1 MEVENYF
8 FTADSFVTDDDSAKA
23 VQPAKEEKAGAAEDP
38 KEEVEDFDESS
49 LLDFTDLLEEKE
61 EKPKEKKTETA
72 PVEKPNTNSSSPS
85 NAMLVF
91 AKTLEQEGLISDF
104 SDEDFTKLVEET
116 GSPTNAIVELVNR
129 TIGTTIEQHIA
140 SQDSE
145 YQEFVRMRDSGVD
158 LNEYAKITKK
168 ANSYNS
174 YTLEDVRADEELQKK
189 VIKEHLT
196 LKGID
201 KDEIEETIETL
212 EDTGKLGKRAETAL
226 NTLKEYREKELKK
239 LEEQTAKQE
248 QLKQE
253 QMQQQLESIRKE
265 IDNSN
270 EIVPGIKHNKQTK
283 DKLFD
288 MITKPAGVIGGQ
300 SVNAITMKMHE
311 NPTKFNLI
319 LAEMIRLGVFDGKW
333 DSITKVSKTRAITDL
348 EKVVNSNTSYTANEK
363 NDYVSKVYEKIK
375 NMK

>member
-1 MEVENYF
+1 
-8 FTADSFVTDDDSAKA
+8 
-23 VQPAKEEKAGAAEDP
+23 
-38 KEEVEDFDESS
+38 
-49 LLDFTDLLEEKE
+49 
-61 EKPKEKKTETA
+61 
-72 PVEKPNTNSSSPS
+72 
-85 NAMLVF
+85 
-91 AKTLEQEGLISDF
+91 
-104 SDEDFTKLVEET
+104 
-116 GSPTNAIVELVNR
+116 
-129 TIGTTIEQHIA
+129 
-140 SQDSE
+140 
-145 YQEFVRMRDSGVD
+145 MRDSGVD

-174 YTLEDVRADEELQKK
+174 YKLEDVREDVELQKK
-189 VIKEHLT
+189 VIREHLT

-201 KDEIEETIETL
+201 KEEIDDTIENL
-212 EDTGKLGKRAETAL
+212 EDTNKLSKRAETAL
-226 NTLKEYREKELKK
+226 NTLKEYREKELRK

-253 QMQQQLESIRKE
+253 EMQQQLANIRKE
-265 IDNSN
+265 IDSSN

-333 DSITKVSKTRAITDL
+333 DSITKVSKTKAITDL
-348 EKVVNSNTSYTANEK
+348 EKVVNSNTSYTAGEK
-363 NDYVSKVYEKIK
+363 SDYVSKVYDKIRS
-375 NMK
+375 MK

>member
-8 FTADSFVTDDDSAKA
+8 FTADSFVTDDDSAKVA
-23 VQPAKEEKAGAAEDP
+23 QPAKEEKTGAAEDP

-49 LLDFTDLLEEKE
+49 LLDFTDLIEEE

-116 GSPTNAIVELVNR
+116 GSPTNAIVELVNK
-129 TIGTTIEQHIA
+129 TIGATIEQHIN

-174 YTLEDVRADEELQKK
+174 YKLEDVREDVELQKK
-189 VIKEHLT
+189 VIREHLT

-201 KDEIEETIETL
+201 KEEIDDTIENL
-212 EDTGKLGKRAETAL
+212 EDTNKLSKRAETAL
-226 NTLKEYREKELKK
+226 NTLKEYREKELRK

-253 QMQQQLESIRKE
+253 EMQQQLANIRKE
-265 IDNSN
+265 IDSSN

-333 DSITKVSKTRAITDL
+333 DSITKVSKTKAITDL
-348 EKVVNSNTSYTANEK
+348 EKVVNSNTSYTAGEK
-363 NDYVSKVYEKIK
+363 SDYVSKVYEKIR

>member
-8 FTADSFVTDDDSAKA
+8 FTADSFVTDDDSAKVA
-23 VQPAKEEKAGAAEDP
+23 QPAKEEKTGAAEDS

-49 LLDFTDLLEEKE
+49 LLDFTDLIEEE

-116 GSPTNAIVELVNR
+116 GSPTNAIVELVNK
-129 TIGTTIEQHIA
+129 TIGATIEQHIN

-174 YTLEDVRADEELQKK
+174 YKLEDVREDVELQKK
-189 VIKEHLT
+189 IIREHLT

-201 KDEIEETIETL
+201 KEEIDDTIENL
-212 EDTGKLGKRAETAL
+212 EDTNKLSKRAETAL

-253 QMQQQLESIRKE
+253 EMQQQLANIRKE
-265 IDNSN
+265 IDSSN

-333 DSITKVSKTRAITDL
+333 DSITKVSKTKAITDL
-348 EKVVNSNTSYTANEK
+348 EKVVNSNTSYTAGEK
-363 NDYVSKVYEKIK
+363 SDYVSKVYDKIR

>member
-8 FTADSFVTDDDSAKA
+8 FTADSFVTDDDSAKVA
-23 VQPAKEEKAGAAEDP
+23 QPAKEEKTGAAEDP

-49 LLDFTDLLEEKE
+49 LLDFTDLIEEE

-116 GSPTNAIVELVNR
+116 GSPTNAIVELVNK
-129 TIGTTIEQHIA
+129 TIGATIEQHIN

-174 YTLEDVRADEELQKK
+174 YKLEDVREDVELQKK
-189 VIKEHLT
+189 VIREHLT

-201 KDEIEETIETL
+201 KEEIDDTIENL
-212 EDTGKLGKRAETAL
+212 EDTNKLSKRAETAL
-226 NTLKEYREKELKK
+226 NTLKEYREKELRK

-253 QMQQQLESIRKE
+253 EMQQQLANIRKE
-265 IDNSN
+265 IDSSN

-333 DSITKVSKTRAITDL
+333 DSITKVSKTKAITDL
-348 EKVVNSNTSYTANEK
+348 EKVVNSNTSYTAGEK
-363 NDYVSKVYEKIK
+363 SDYVSKVYDKIR

>member
-8 FTADSFVTDDDSAKA
+8 FTADSFVTDEDTA
-23 VQPAKEEKAGAAEDP
+23 PAQTSNEPHKEPETGDNEAE
-38 KEEVEDFDESS
+38 EFDESS
-49 LLDFTDLLEEKE
+49 LLDFTDLVEEEEK

-72 PVEKPNTNSSSPS
+72 PAEKPNTNSSSPS

-129 TIGTTIEQHIA
+129 TIGTTIEQHING
-140 SQDSE
+140 QDSE

-174 YTLEDVRADEELQKK
+174 YTLEDVRADEELQKR

-333 DSITKVSKTRAITDL
+333 DSITKVSKTKAITDL

>member
-23 VQPAKEEKAGAAEDP
+23 AQPAKEEKTGAAEDT

-49 LLDFTDLLEEKE
+49 LLDFTDLIEEE

-116 GSPTNAIVELVNR
+116 GSPTNAIVELVNK
-129 TIGTTIEQHIA
+129 TIGATIEQHIN

-168 ANSYNS
+168 ANNYNS
-174 YTLEDVRADEELQKK
+174 YKLEDVREDVELQKK
-189 VIKEHLT
+189 VIREHLT

-201 KDEIEETIETL
+201 KEEIDDTIENL
-212 EDTGKLGKRAETAL
+212 EDTNKLSKRAETAL
-226 NTLKEYREKELKK
+226 NTLKEYREKELRK

-253 QMQQQLESIRKE
+253 EMQQQLANIRKE
-265 IDNSN
+265 IDSSN

-333 DSITKVSKTRAITDL
+333 DSITKVSKTKAITDL
-348 EKVVNSNTSYTANEK
+348 EKVVNSNTSYTAGEK
-363 NDYVSKVYEKIK
+363 SDYVSKVYEKIR

>member
-23 VQPAKEEKAGAAEDP
+23 AQPAKEEKPGAAEDP

-49 LLDFTDLLEEKE
+49 LLDFTDLIEEE

-116 GSPTNAIVELVNR
+116 GSPTNAIVELVNK
-129 TIGTTIEQHIA
+129 TIGATIEQHIN

-158 LNEYAKITKK
+158 LNEYAKISKQ
-168 ANSYNS
+168 ARGYASYK
-174 YTLEDVRADEELQKK
+174 LEDVKEDESLQKK
-189 VIKEHLT
+189 VVAEALKLT
-196 LKGID
+196 GMPD
-201 KDEIEETIETL
+201 DEITDTIESY
-212 EDTGKLGKRAETAL
+212 EDTGKLGKRAESAVAKL
-226 NTLKEYREKELKK
+226 NKFKEDALKK
-239 LEEQTAKQE
+239 LELEAKQAE
-248 QLKQE
+248 QKQAE
-253 QMQQQLESIRKE
+253 AVQQQLASIRKSIDDTTE
-265 IDNSN
+265 I
-270 EIVPGIKHNKQTK
+270 IPGIKHNKQTK

-319 LAEMIRLGVFDGKW
+319 LAEMIRLGIFDGKW
-333 DSITKVSKTRAITDL
+333 DSITKVSKTKAITDL
-348 EKVVNSNTSYTANEK
+348 EKVVNSNTSYTAGEK
-363 NDYVSKVYEKIK
+363 NDYVSKVYDKIR